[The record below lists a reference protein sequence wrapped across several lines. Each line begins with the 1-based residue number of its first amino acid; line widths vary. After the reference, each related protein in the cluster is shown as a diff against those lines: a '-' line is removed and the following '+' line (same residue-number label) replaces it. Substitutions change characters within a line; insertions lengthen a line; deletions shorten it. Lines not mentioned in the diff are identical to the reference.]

1 MHIENIIRKLD
12 LVTLTIFQ
20 SVCDE
25 KSLSKA
31 AEKNMIAL
39 SAASKRLTDLEHL
52 IGTKLFI
59 RDGKGMQIT
68 PAGESLL
75 YHCRT
80 ILDSVYKASVELEEY
95 KIGIKGF
102 VRLQANLSTIIQFL
116 PESLHPFI
124 VENPQIKIELE
135 ERPSI
140 EIIQNVSNKIADL
153 GICIAENLSED
164 LDYYHYR
171 SDRLVAVIQNQQYLS
186 EQKIISFED
195 ALDYD
200 FIGLHTQSAIN
211 RILQQKSEA
220 LGKQLKLRILVTSFD
235 AVCRMVQAGMGIG
248 ILPHKVFEIFGK
260 PLGLASVELTDDW
273 AKRDLYLV
281 SKRDDFLNPVTLL
294 LKQYFMHPHKEIASE

>member
-102 VRLQANLSTIIQFL
+102 VRLQANLSTIIQFY
-116 PESLHPFI
+116 PK
-124 VENPQIKIELE
+124 V
-135 ERPSI
+135 
-140 EIIQNVSNKIADL
+140 
-153 GICIAENLSED
+153 
-164 LDYYHYR
+164 Y
-171 SDRLVAVIQNQQYLS
+171 
-186 EQKIISFED
+186 
-195 ALDYD
+195 
-200 FIGLHTQSAIN
+200 
-211 RILQQKSEA
+211 IL
-220 LGKQLKLRILVTSFD
+220 
-235 AVCRMVQAGMGIG
+235 
-248 ILPHKVFEIFGK
+248 
-260 PLGLASVELTDDW
+260 
-273 AKRDLYLV
+273 
-281 SKRDDFLNPVTLL
+281 LL
-294 LKQYFMHPHKEIASE
+294 LKTLKLKLNLKNALV

>member
-31 AEKNMIAL
+31 ADKNMIAL

-124 VENPQIKIELE
+124 VENPQKE
-135 ERPSI
+135 SS
-140 EIIQNVSNKIADL
+140 SN
-153 GICIAENLSED
+153 SE
-164 LDYYHYR
+164 Y
-171 SDRLVAVIQNQQYLS
+171 
-186 EQKIISFED
+186 
-195 ALDYD
+195 
-200 FIGLHTQSAIN
+200 
-211 RILQQKSEA
+211 
-220 LGKQLKLRILVTSFD
+220 
-235 AVCRMVQAGMGIG
+235 
-248 ILPHKVFEIFGK
+248 
-260 PLGLASVELTDDW
+260 W
-273 AKRDLYLV
+273 
-281 SKRDDFLNPVTLL
+281 
-294 LKQYFMHPHKEIASE
+294 

>member
-124 VENPQIKIELE
+124 VENPQIKNELE

-235 AVCRMVQAGMGIG
+235 AVCRMVQAG
-248 ILPHKVFEIFGK
+248 
-260 PLGLASVELTDDW
+260 A
-273 AKRDLYLV
+273 
-281 SKRDDFLNPVTLL
+281 LL
-294 LKQYFMHPHKEIASE
+294 QS

>member
-95 KIGIKGF
+95 KVGIKGLYDYRQIYQRSF
-102 VRLQANLSTIIQFL
+102 SFY
-116 PESLHPFI
+116 PKLHPFI
-124 VENPQIKIELE
+124 V
-135 ERPSI
+135 
-140 EIIQNVSNKIADL
+140 
-153 GICIAENLSED
+153 
-164 LDYYHYR
+164 
-171 SDRLVAVIQNQQYLS
+171 
-186 EQKIISFED
+186 
-195 ALDYD
+195 
-200 FIGLHTQSAIN
+200 
-211 RILQQKSEA
+211 
-220 LGKQLKLRILVTSFD
+220 
-235 AVCRMVQAGMGIG
+235 
-248 ILPHKVFEIFGK
+248 
-260 PLGLASVELTDDW
+260 
-273 AKRDLYLV
+273 
-281 SKRDDFLNPVTLL
+281 
-294 LKQYFMHPHKEIASE
+294 